1 MYYTA
6 RFFFVHPAERGPFE
20 VAMLS
25 RLDADGEVSTD
36 ELGEARAMQIGANS
50 RPGSNLLPTS
60 YFILETA
67 FFGREGFQKVD
78 AFLIWKINMQ
88 LSRFR
93 M

>member
-1 MYYTA
+1 MMYYTA

-36 ELGEARAMQIGANS
+36 ELAEARAMQIGANS

-60 YFILETA
+60 YFIWRLH
-67 FFGREGFQKVD
+67 FSVVKGFRKS
-78 AFLIWKINMQ
+78 MH
-88 LSRFR
+88 S
-93 M
+93 